1 MLSEFEL
8 IGLAARLRELDNMY
22 NRLILPQNIRYEL
35 NTIIHSSGGVKIVPS
50 RYLKT
55 IVACLLNSQNNIY
68 IDNSLR
74 YYMNALF
81 T

>member
-1 MLSEFEL
+1 MLNDFEL

-35 NTIIHSSGGVKIVPS
+35 NTIIHSNGNVKIVPT
-50 RYLKT
+50 RYLKA
-55 IVACLLNSQNNIY
+55 IVAWLLKSQNRIY
-68 IDNSLR
+68 LDYSLR